1 VGVALA
7 AATLE
12 DKYTLRSGRIFISGV
27 QALVRIPMMQRERDR
42 AAGLATA
49 GFISGYRGSPLGGYD
64 TALWQANKL
73 LGEHDIRFEPGLN
86 EDLAATAV
94 WGTQQVGLF
103 PGATVDGV
111 FAVWYAKGPGVDRSI
126 DVLRHANL
134 AGTSPHGGVLAIAG
148 DDHGAQSSTTP
159 HQSEQIFAA
168 AMMPVLNPATV
179 QEYLDFGILGFALS
193 RYCGCWIG
201 FKALS
206 ETVESSASVHVDPAR
221 IRIATPQDF
230 EMPPGGLHI
239 RWPAGAMDWALDQER
254 RLHGPKMEAVR
265 AFARANAFDRTVIDA
280 AHPRL
285 GIMTTG
291 KAYLDVRQALH
302 ELGIDD
308 AAAAAL
314 GMRLYKVGLTW
325 PLEPAGAR
333 RFADGLQEILVVEEK
348 RGFVEQQLVQLLF
361 NMDASRRPV
370 VLGKTA
376 ESGAPLLPS
385 TGELTPTMVGRAI
398 MSRLRHLGNETAPFE
413 QRLARLE
420 DLERRMAQTPLSTV
434 RRTPFFCSGCPHSTS
449 TRLPE
454 GSRAM
459 AGIGCHSMALFMPNR
474 NTATLAQMGGEGANW
489 IGQAPFTAEKH
500 VFQNLGDGTYA
511 HSGLTAIRAAAAARV
526 NITYKVLF
534 NDAVAMTGGQPVE
547 GNLSVVQIAH
557 QVAWE
562 GARRV
567 VIVAEEPEKYRSV
580 DALPRGT
587 DVRHRDELDAVQRE
601 LREVPGLTVLI
612 YDQTCAAE
620 KRRRRK
626 RGLYPDPATRVFIND
641 AVCESCGDCSEQS
654 SCISVQPLETE
665 LGRKR
670 RIDQS
675 SCNKDFSCLK
685 GFCPSFVTVRG
696 GTPRKLQI
704 SDSDAGSA
712 FARLALPA
720 MRALD
725 QPYGIVIA
733 GIGGSGVMTLGALLG
748 MAAHLEGKGCTVLDF
763 TGLSQKNGAV
773 MSHVRLA
780 RRSDDLHGARVP
792 AGGASLLLGCD
803 MVVAASR
810 EALTCVEAGAT
821 KAIINSH
828 IAPTAAFVVDPDID
842 PDVATMQRALRIA
855 VGDGLEFVDATRLA
869 TALIGDAIATNLFM
883 LGYAFQKGLVP
894 LGLAAIER
902 AVELNGVAVDSNRR
916 AFAWGRVAA
925 HDGRQLEVLV
935 RPLIPAEQEVPR
947 ELDALIEHRAAFLA
961 DYQNAAYARRYRDM
975 VAQIA
980 ASEAARTPGRAGLA
994 EAVAS
999 SLFKLMAY
1007 KDEYEVARLYTN
1019 GAFEA
1024 KLRRQFEGELSVE
1037 FHLAPPLLARRDPR
1051 TGVPRKR
1058 VFGGWMFKLFK
1069 LLAWLRWVRG
1079 TPWDVFGRTAERR
1092 QERLLITHYE
1102 QVLGEIA
1109 TALDHDNHALAVE
1122 IARLPEQMRG
1132 FGHIKARNVEK
1143 AQAREG
1149 ELLAR
1154 FRESGPAATA
1164 A

>member
-1 VGVALA
+1 
-7 AATLE
+7 
-12 DKYTLRSGRIFISGV
+12 
-27 QALVRIPMMQRERDR
+27 M
-42 AAGLATA
+42 
-49 GFISGYRGSPLGGYD
+49 
-64 TALWQANKL
+64 
-73 LGEHDIRFEPGLN
+73 
-86 EDLAATAV
+86 
-94 WGTQQVGLF
+94 
-103 PGATVDGV
+103 
-111 FAVWYAKGPGVDRSI
+111 
-126 DVLRHANL
+126 
-134 AGTSPHGGVLAIAG
+134 
-148 DDHGAQSSTTP
+148 
-159 HQSEQIFAA
+159 
-168 AMMPVLNPATV
+168 
-179 QEYLDFGILGFALS
+179 
-193 RYCGCWIG
+193 
-201 FKALS
+201 
-206 ETVESSASVHVDPAR
+206 
-221 IRIATPQDF
+221 
-230 EMPPGGLHI
+230 
-239 RWPAGAMDWALDQER
+239 
-254 RLHGPKMEAVR
+254 
-265 AFARANAFDRTVIDA
+265 
-280 AHPRL
+280 
-285 GIMTTG
+285 
-291 KAYLDVRQALH
+291 
-302 ELGIDD
+302 
-308 AAAAAL
+308 
-314 GMRLYKVGLTW
+314 
-325 PLEPAGAR
+325 
-333 RFADGLQEILVVEEK
+333 
-348 RGFVEQQLVQLLF
+348 
-361 NMDASRRPV
+361 
-370 VLGKTA
+370 
-376 ESGAPLLPS
+376 
-385 TGELTPTMVGRAI
+385 
-398 MSRLRHLGNETAPFE
+398 
-413 QRLARLE
+413 
-420 DLERRMAQTPLSTV
+420 
-434 RRTPFFCSGCPHSTS
+434 
-449 TRLPE
+449 
-454 GSRAM
+454 
-459 AGIGCHSMALFMPNR
+459 
-474 NTATLAQMGGEGANW
+474 
-489 IGQAPFTAEKH
+489 
-500 VFQNLGDGTYA
+500 FQNLGDGTYA
-511 HSGLTAIRAAAAARV
+511 HSGLTAIRAAAAAGV

-641 AVCESCGDCSEQS
+641 AVCEGCGDCSEQS

-712 FARLALPA
+712 FARLPLPA
-720 MRALD
+720 VRALD

-821 KAIINSH
+821 KAVINSH
-828 IAPTAAFVVDPDID
+828 IAPTAAFVVDPDVD

-935 RPLIPAEQEVPR
+935 RPLIPAEQEVPQ
-947 ELDALIEHRAAFLA
+947 ELDALVEHRAAFLA
-961 DYQNAAYARRYRDM
+961 DYQNAAYAQRYRDI
-975 VAQIA
+975 VARIA
-980 ASEAARTPGRAGLA
+980 ASEAARTPGRAGLGD
-994 EAVAS
+994 AVAHG
-999 SLFKLMAY
+999 LFKLMAY

-1019 GAFEA
+1019 GAFEE
-1024 KLRRQFEGELSVE
+1024 KLRRQFEGELSLE

-1051 TGVPRKR
+1051 TGVPRKQI
-1058 VFGGWMFKLFK
+1058 FGAWMFKLFK

-1079 TPWDVFGRTAERR
+1079 TPLDVFGRTAERR
-1092 QERLLITHYE
+1092 QERAVDY
-1102 QVLGEIA
+1102 
-1109 TALDHDNHALAVE
+1109 ALRAGFGRDRDG
-1122 IARLPEQMRG
+1122 ARLRQPRARG
-1132 FGHIKARNVEK
+1132 RDRAPARTDARLRSHQG
-1143 AQAREG
+1143 AQRG
-1149 ELLAR
+1149 K
-1154 FRESGPAATA
+1154 SQGPRG
-1164 A
+1164 